1 MLFKIIKKITGVFG
15 YRLIGKNFFKNN
27 RIITANSYLNL
38 NKILKNLFLKN
49 QIKTLVQIGAND
61 GLLFDT
67 LNKYIQEYK
76 PNALLVEPIKDNFN
90 KLKKNYETLNCLTFE
105 NSAISVNNEIAF
117 LYKVNTSKLN
127 LYDKHVLGITSFNK
141 KHLIE
146 HGVKNS
152 HIIKEDVC
160 SISIEDLFAKHSIQN
175 LDLLFIDAEGY
186 DCKIVYDFL
195 IKSLLRPII
204 ICEYI
209 HSDHNFFSQML
220 NKLSD
225 NKYIYFSINENL
237 ICFPSEKKQL
247 LDFS

>member
-1 MLFKIIKKITGVFG
+1 MLFKIIKKVAGAFG
-15 YRLIGKNFFKNN
+15 YKLVEKNLFKNN
-27 RIITANSYLNL
+27 KIITTNSYLNL
-38 NKILKNLFLKN
+38 NSILKNLFLKN

-61 GLLFDT
+61 GVLFDI

-76 PNALLVEPIKDNFN
+76 PNALLVEPVKDNFN
-90 KLKKNYETLNCLTFE
+90 KLKKNYESLNYLSFE
-105 NSAISVNNEIAF
+105 NSAISVNNEISF
-117 LYKVNTSKLN
+117 LYKVNPSKLN

-141 KHLIE
+141 HHLIR
-146 HGVKNS
+146 HAVKKS
-152 HIIKEDVC
+152 HIIKENVC
-160 SISIEDLFAKHSIQN
+160 SISIEDLFAKHSVKN

-195 IKSLLRPII
+195 SKSLLRPII

-209 HSDHNFFSQML
+209 HSDHNFFSKMV

-225 NKYIYFSINENL
+225 NKYIFFSIDENL
-237 ICFPSEKKQL
+237 VCFPAENRKL